1 MTRPMT
7 GQPAT
12 QDELAKANQRANKTM
27 NDDVPDDIKNHPLTK
42 ESLKDD
48 DADADEKSDDEKLSE
63 LREAKENGLF
73 DGIEEIIEENDQA
86 TTDEYDM
93 VRNKNADSETE
104 LVVTDGDTEQAF
116 TREEWD
122 ARRDTRMR
130 TWKRMAR
137 DGAMFVRV
145 ARWFNDA
152 DVNKVQT
159 GRGFYGHKV
168 GETDKAFKFE
178 VSADNGN
185 HNAETETVWVPK
197 KAVRVYELRD

>member
-1 MTRPMT
+1 MTHPMT

-12 QDELAKANQRANKTM
+12 EDERTEATQKANAELSKMLESGEITKGFDDGEEEEEEEESGEKT
-27 NDDVPDDIKNHPLTK
+27 N
-42 ESLKDD
+42 
-48 DADADEKSDDEKLSE
+48 DEKLAE

-73 DGIEEIIEENDQA
+73 DGVEEIVEENEQA

-93 VRNKNADSETE
+93 VRNKNDDSETE
-104 LVVTDGDTEQAF
+104 LVVTDGDTEQTF

-137 DGAMFVRV
+137 DGTMFVRV

-159 GRGFYGHKV
+159 GRGFYGYKT

-178 VSADNGN
+178 VSADDGN
-185 HNAETETVWVPK
+185 HNAETEMVWVPK
-197 KAVRVYELRD
+197 KAVKVYELR